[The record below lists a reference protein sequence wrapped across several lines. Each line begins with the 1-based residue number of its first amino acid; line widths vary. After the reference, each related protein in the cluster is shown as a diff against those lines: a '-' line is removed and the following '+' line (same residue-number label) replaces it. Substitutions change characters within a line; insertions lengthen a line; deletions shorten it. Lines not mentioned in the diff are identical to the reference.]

1 MCTCQK
7 KDPGLN
13 FRRNHTLTWLHVCVG
28 KSFIGSGDLRRH
40 MRSHTGERP
49 YVCDACGKSFTRSAL
64 VRRHSRMHCKGARE
78 TSPEPETPERPCT
91 SDGSGS
97 ALSKPPAPP
106 SSAGRPFSGLM
117 PRVGGAKSSS
127 PHQSR
132 DVGTPSPSG
141 HPHPPSTSTCLPEL
155 RSLVPHHLL
164 ASSHTEKCPPPPPGA
179 DHLKLAKH
187 ALPQE
192 ALYGPYVE
200 GAVVAAMEE
209 GGGGIVGRA
218 YLHPT
223 GSHSPLAASTKA
235 ASGSFRAGEGQLI
248 SSVTLWGLAMKT
260 LQNDNDMEP

>member
-1 MCTCQK
+1 MC
-7 KDPGLN
+7 
-13 FRRNHTLTWLHVCVG
+13 VCVG

-78 TSPEPETPERPCT
+78 TSPESELTPEPPGA
-91 SDGSGS
+91 SDRSS
-97 ALSKPPAPP
+97 ALSKPPAAP
-106 SSAGRPFSGLM
+106 SSSTQQPFPALM
-117 PRVGGAKSSS
+117 PHAAGGAKSSA
-127 PHQSR
+127 PHQPR
-132 DVGTPSPSG
+132 DVGTPSPSM
-141 HPHPPSTSTCLPEL
+141 HLHSASTSTCLPEL

-164 ASSHTEKCPPPPPGA
+164 ASSHQDKCPPPAPGV

-187 ALPQE
+187 ALPPQE

-200 GAVVAAMEE
+200 GGGVATMEE
-209 GGGGIVGRA
+209 GSVGVVGRA

-223 GSHSPLAASTKA
+223 DSHCPLTAATKA
-235 ASGSFRAGEGQLI
+235 ASGSFRATEGQFI

-260 LQNDNDMEP
+260 LQNDNDMEEQ

>member
-1 MCTCQK
+1 
-7 KDPGLN
+7 
-13 FRRNHTLTWLHVCVG
+13 
-28 KSFIGSGDLRRH
+28 

-49 YVCDACGKSFTRSAL
+49 YVCEACGKSFTRSAL

-78 TSPEPETPERPCT
+78 TSPESETPERPCT
-91 SDGSGS
+91 SDGSGGV
-97 ALSKPPAPP
+97 LSKPPAPP
-106 SSAGRPFSGLM
+106 SSVGQPFSGLM
-117 PRVGGAKSSS
+117 PNAGGDKSSS
-127 PHQSR
+127 LRQSR
-132 DVGTPSPSG
+132 DVGTPSSSR
-141 HPHPPSTSTCLPEL
+141 HLHSASTSTCLPEL

-200 GAVVAAMEE
+200 GGVVAMEE
-209 GGGGIVGRA
+209 GGGIVGRA

-223 GSHSPLAASTKA
+223 DSHSPLTASTKA
-235 ASGSFRAGEGQLI
+235 SSGSYRAGEGQLI